1 MDHSVASEV
10 AALQRL
16 GLGQLLSRYQEVY
29 NEVPNTKNRPW
40 LIRRI
45 AWRLQ
50 ALMEGDLSQRA
61 RQRAAELA
69 QDADLRLT
77 PPPAKRVPQAKLLSK
92 PRDSGQTS
100 DQRLPPPGSVLV
112 REYKKRHLNVTVLPL
127 GFEYQGQVFPS
138 LSAVAKHITG
148 SHCNG
153 FWFFGLT
160 KGGRS

>member
-1 MDHSVASEV
+1 MEHSVASEV

-29 NEVPNTKNRPW
+29 NETPNTKNRPW

-50 ALMEGDLSQRA
+50 ALQEGDLSQRA

-69 QDADLRLT
+69 QDADLRLI
-77 PPPAKRVPQAKLLSK
+77 PPRTKRLPVAKPRSK
-92 PRDSGQTS
+92 PVDASQSS

-112 REYKKRHLNVTVLPL
+112 RQYKNKPINVTVLPL
-127 GFEYQGQVFPS
+127 GFE
-138 LSAVAKHITG
+138 
-148 SHCNG
+148 
-153 FWFFGLT
+153 
-160 KGGRS
+160 